1 MPGNFLIATLG
12 LSLALL
18 PEGLEPIAVFPPF
31 EKPRRFGVIDEHYG
45 LIYAQPRDM
54 GDTVDQEK
62 LSRMLRRRS
71 FRKLKK
77 RDVFRLQQAIGV
89 WCIL

>member
-1 MPGNFLIATLG
+1 M
-12 LSLALL
+12 ALL
-18 PEGLEPIAVFPPF
+18 PAGLKAVAVFPPF
-31 EKPRRFGVIDEHYG
+31 EKTRTRGVLEEHFG
-45 LIYAQPRDM
+45 LIFTEERDM

-77 RDVFRLQQAIGV
+77 RDVFRLQQTIGV
-89 WCIL
+89 YYRM